1 MKLKSILLTGLSF
14 VLVTAVAIGGTLAYL
29 TSTDDDVNV
38 MTLGNVSIAQHE
50 YERVV
55 NADGTYATK
64 TIDNVTSYVL
74 KDFTQAKPL
83 LPSAIDTT
91 TWEGWDWDSTVVR
104 MTQVDSYGGM
114 QVFKA
119 ASNAQDK
126 FVTIENTGDTDA
138 YVRTFVAIEIGSTDG
153 SLIGTSYHQ
162 TWTRT
167 DFDPSTTNKTDPLY
181 IQIDGNN
188 YALTEYVY
196 AGANGVRHENGILPA
211 GDTSYPNLSQVY
223 IKSAATNEDMKALDG
238 NGNGTL
244 DILVLSQAVQA
255 KGFADAKTAL
265 DTAFGKSS
273 EKAAE
278 WFGGVSIPAA
288 PFVTTA
294 DELKEALANGD
305 SVSLATDVALT
316 ETFDIPA
323 GKNATINLCGN
334 ELSFVSTE
342 SKASCAIANKG
353 TLTLKNGTVTYKGV
367 GDPSFG
373 YGTNT
378 INNSGKL
385 VIDGITVINTT
396 DSGSSV
402 AIDCSAGAEL
412 VVNSGKIVSE
422 KNAIRLC
429 PFGSAAINCTI
440 NGGSITGARAIQ
452 IQLPSNQPSVA
463 PDVNLTINGG
473 TLTGNSG
480 LALYSYSAGQSFAD
494 VDVIINGGIFNGD
507 VCFGGGNAK
516 TTKETVTITDG
527 TFNGEL
533 GRYVTDDGTNDGW
546 EAIAKP

>member
-1 MKLKSILLTGLSF
+1 MKLKNVLLTGLSF
-14 VLVTAVAIGGTLAYL
+14 VLVAAVAVGGTLAYL
-29 TSTDDDVNV
+29 TSTDSDVNV
-38 MTLGNVSIAQHE
+38 MTHGNVSIAQHE
-50 YERVV
+50 YQRAEGVAHDAGEPGAGNGV
-55 NADGTYATK
+55 KEGALVPFVQGQPLYPAVPKNNASTDYTAEQATEDLFFWGDYVYSGTAGNGLWNDSK
-64 TIDNVTSYVL
+64 LSNVMD
-74 KDFTQAKPL
+74 K
-83 LPSAIDTT
+83 
-91 TWEGWDWDSTVVR
+91 
-104 MTQVDSYGGM
+104 M
-114 QVFKA
+114 VF
-119 ASNAQDK
+119 
-126 FVTIENTGDTDA
+126 VENTGKSDA
-138 YVRTFVAIEIGSTDG
+138 YFRTIIAFECPEGMEYSSGADKEFMMNTNGSALYSWENIG
-153 SLIGTSYHQ
+153 
-162 TWTRT
+162 
-167 DFDPSTTNKTDPLY
+167 Y
-181 IQIDGNN
+181 ITMD
-188 YALTEYVY
+188 
-196 AGANGVRHENGILPA
+196 GVRYLVNIATYQNALKPGNQSHPSL
-211 GDTSYPNLSQVY
+211 LQVVMTHN
-223 IKSAATNEDMKALDG
+223 ATNEDMELLGD
-238 NGNGTL
+238 TY
-244 DILVLSQAVQA
+244 DILVLSQAVQT
-255 KGFADAKTAL
+255 KGFANAEPAL
-265 DTAFGKSS
+265 NAAFG
-273 EKAAE
+273 ETNAANVAE
-278 WFGGVSIPAA
+278 WFGGVEIPTV

-294 DELKEALANGD
+294 DELKEALENGE

-480 LALYSYSAGQSFAD
+480 LALYSYSSGQSFAD

-516 TTKETVTITDG
+516 TTKETVTITGG

-546 EAIAKP
+546 EEIAKP

>member
-1 MKLKSILLTGLSF
+1 MKMKKALLYGLSF
-14 VLVTAVAIGGTLAYL
+14 VLVAAVAIGGTLAYL

-38 MTLGNVSIAQHE
+38 MTLGNVKIEQHE
-50 YERVV
+50 YQRVV
-55 NADGTYATK
+55 NADGTYATE
-64 TIDNVTSYVL
+64 TIDNQTSYVL
-74 KDFTQAKPL
+74 EKFVQAKPL
-83 LPSAIDTT
+83 LPIVGDPSQSGSSAAYAGYDTIP
-91 TWEGWDWDSTVVR
+91 VR
-104 MTQVDSYGGM
+104 MSQVGSYGGM
-114 QVFKA
+114 DVFAGK
-119 ASNAQDK
+119 NAQDK
-126 FVTIENTGDTDA
+126 FVTLENTGKTDS
-138 YVRTFVAIEIGSTDG
+138 YVRTLVAIEIGNG
-153 SLIGTSYHQ
+153 NASLIGTSYHK
-162 TWTRT
+162 TWTKNSVGT
-167 DFDPSTTNKTDPLY
+167 
-181 IQIDGNN
+181 IVIDGNN

-196 AGANGVRHENGILPA
+196 AGANGVRHEDGILPA

-223 IKSAATNEDMKALDG
+223 IKHSATNEDCEALDG

-244 DILVLSQAVQA
+244 DILVLSQSVQA
-255 KGFADAKTAL
+255 KGFADAQTAL
-265 DTAFGKSS
+265 DTAFGDITTTNHP
-273 EKAAE
+273 
-278 WFGGVSIPAA
+278 WTDGVEIPTV
-288 PFVTTA
+288 PFVATA
-294 DELKEALANGD
+294 DELKEALENGE

-516 TTKETVTITDG
+516 TTKETVTITGG

-533 GRYVTDDGTNDGW
+533 GRYITDDGTNDGW